1 MLLQGVN
8 KGMKQ
13 RLISVLHFTNGP
25 GRGGTEEHILTLLRG
40 LDRKHFRLHLVC
52 PPELV
57 AKLQPDLPA
66 DVELVPLC
74 LRKPSQMAAAL
85 RLAGILRRR
94 RVDILH
100 SHAFYSSLFASPIGW
115 MCRVPVILETSH
127 VREHWRRG
135 WFKSPAYFL
144 AHDWPERAPKEKT
157 ASHFVVDR
165 LIGHCV
171 DRYIAVSEASARY
184 LREQKGLPAQKIVVI
199 RNGSD
204 CQRFDPARLVPSGL
218 KSSLGFGP
226 DDPVLVVVG
235 RLEPQKGHRVLLQA
249 LPAVRREFPTVRLVC
264 VGGGTLR
271 GDLEQQA
278 RALAQEDS
286 VRFTGYQSNV
296 ADWLALADMTVLP
309 SFYEGL
315 PLVAIESLAA
325 GRPVIATAVDGTP
338 EIVLDGKTGI
348 LVPPGDQARLAEAI
362 CRLLREPELRL
373 RLGRAG
379 RRWVLE
385 RFSQE
390 QQIQGTHQLYLS
402 LFEQR
407 VGRAKEQIALGAPS
421 PAPREVLLAEGKSFA
436 TTL

>member
-1 MLLQGVN
+1 
-8 KGMKQ
+8 MKQ
-13 RLISVLHFTNGP
+13 RPISVLYFSNELV
-25 GRGGTEEHILTLLRG
+25 RGGTEEHILTLLRG
-40 LDRKHFRLHLVC
+40 LDRKLFRLHLVC

-74 LRKPSQMAAAL
+74 LRKPSQIAAAL

-135 WFKSPAYFL
+135 WFKSPAY
-144 AHDWPERAPKEKT
+144 

-165 LIGHCV
+165 LVGHCV
-171 DRYIAVSEASARY
+171 DRYIAVSEATARY

-199 RNGSD
+199 RNGCD

-226 DDPVLVVVG
+226 SDPVLVVVG
-235 RLEPQKGHRVLLQA
+235 RLEPQKGHSVLLQA

-264 VGGGTLR
+264 VGEGILR
-271 GDLEQQA
+271 GDLQQQV

-315 PLVAIESLAA
+315 PLAAIESLAA
-325 GRPVIATAVDGTP
+325 GQPVVATAVDGTP

-362 CRLLREPELRL
+362 CRLLRQPELRL

-407 VGRAKEQIALGAPS
+407 VGRAKGQIALAALS
-421 PAPREVLLAEGKSFA
+421 PAPREALLAEGKSCA
-436 TTL
+436 TAL